1 MLTARGDPVDRVLG
15 LELGADDYVAK
26 PFDARELV
34 ARVRAVWR
42 RVAPAEPDLDA
53 GSTRRVFGDAVLDL
67 RARTLCVGERQ
78 VPLTTIEFRLL
89 VELATHPGVALSR
102 ELLNKAAQ
110 VGNYRPLE
118 RAVDVQIARLRR
130 KLRAID
136 PRGRLDRH
144 RARRGL
150 PVGAAAMKAEPARR
164 SAGSTSSGAG
174 RRSMPMFLRVF
185 VAMVATFIVGAWVFG
200 SNFGAY
206 QDRATASTLAPLWA
220 EAIRAATPPS
230 AGERTRRKVQIEV
243 EILGGEPPARAVEL
257 TNDGAHGGAG
267 RAPWPSAASRCSRC
281 GSTTPPIRR

>member
-53 GSTRRVFGDAVLDL
+53 GSTRPRLGEAVLDL

-130 KLRAID
+130 KLGRSIRTPPGSSPRAAKATSGRHPQ
-136 PRGRLDRH
+136 PRIAGASIREVASAADVRPHLHRPAGDDH
-144 RARRGL
+144 RAL
-150 PVGAAAMKAEPARR
+150 ILIA
-164 SAGSTSSGAG
+164 
-174 RRSMPMFLRVF
+174 
-185 VAMVATFIVGAWVFG
+185 ATF
-200 SNFGAY
+200 SDY
-206 QDRATASTLAPLWA
+206 QNRVTALTLAPMWA
-220 EAIRAATPPS
+220 AALGRQERPVRRAASSICACAFTCAPV
-230 AGERTRRKVQIEV
+230 RHRRRPIQLRRIAARWRW
-243 EILGGEPPARAVEL
+243 LTSSRNPA
-257 TNDGAHGGAG
+257 
-267 RAPWPSAASRCSRC
+267 SS
-281 GSTTPPIRR
+281 

>member
-1 MLTARGDPVDRVLG
+1 MTAAASPLVLLIDDDIELAGLIAQLFRREGIAVQHAATGGAGLAAIDVEEGRPDLVLLDLMLPDMSGIEVFRALRQHSSRLPVIMLTARGDPVDRVLG

-42 RVAPAEPDLDA
+42 RVAPGEPDLEA

-136 PRGRLDRH
+136 PQAAWIVTARGE
-144 RARRGL
+144 G
-150 PVGAAAMKAEPARR
+150 
-164 SAGSTSSGAG
+164 
-174 RRSMPMFLRVF
+174 
-185 VAMVATFIVGAWVFG
+185 
-200 SNFGAY
+200 Y
-206 QDRATASTLAPLWA
+206 QWAPP
-220 EAIRAATPPS
+220 R
-230 AGERTRRKVQIEV
+230 
-243 EILGGEPPARAVEL
+243 
-257 TNDGAHGGAG
+257 
-267 RAPWPSAASRCSRC
+267 
-281 GSTTPPIRR
+281 